1 MYNDYYIRN
10 KVKIQGFASQTG
22 AENAVSDNNLE
33 QVFRE
38 MVLWERRKVDLK
50 KNRINVRCFST

>member
-1 MYNDYYIRN
+1 MYNYYYTRN

-50 KNRINVRCFST
+50 KNRITVRCFST